1 MTPWGAEED
10 IDRQVLFG
18 RTVLQIAPALDA
30 SPLAFACVEVAAAL
44 AEAGARA
51 LVAGAPGPLV
61 SELQAR
67 GGVFLPYAAA
77 ARNPW
82 TAALN
87 GRRLSKLVG
96 REGVE
101 LIHVRG
107 SAALKPA
114 FYAARKERIPLVAEY
129 ERGQNGLALGADS
142 VVVFSQE
149 MLDAAAKERP
159 ETARRLFR
167 GLRGVDLRS
176 FSPDQM
182 ETGRV
187 RRLRESFQA
196 QPHQRLIVALG
207 LEADGLKLFLAAAAQ
222 LKAKGF
228 FANAGQDT
236 QFVWLH
242 EDDDSPDSFEADSF
256 EAEVERLDL
265 SGHVLHGVMEGASED
280 RAAACLAAALVVLPA
295 RETGYCIEAQ
305 AMGAPVA
312 LLQQEGGPSGLEF
325 LRVPPE
331 VEAAMRTGWLV
342 APGQSG
348 TLARAAEEAAR
359 IGASARD
366 ALGRRARAH
375 ARSFSAERMCALTLS
390 VYARHFAGVQS

>member
-1 MTPWGAEED
+1 MTPWGAEEE
-10 IDRQVLFG
+10 IDRQLLFG

-67 GGVFLPYAAA
+67 GGVFLPYAAE

-87 GRRLSKLVG
+87 GRRLSKLAA

-107 SAALKPA
+107 SAALRPA

-129 ERGQNGLALGADS
+129 ERGQNTLALGANS

-176 FSPDQM
+176 FSPDLM

-187 RRLRESFQA
+187 RRLRESF
-196 QPHQRLIVALG
+196 PR
-207 LEADGLKLFLAAAAQ
+207 
-222 LKAKGF
+222 
-228 FANAGQDT
+228 N
-236 QFVWLH
+236 
-242 EDDDSPDSFEADSF
+242 
-256 EAEVERLDL
+256 
-265 SGHVLHGVMEGASED
+265 
-280 RAAACLAAALVVLPA
+280 
-295 RETGYCIEAQ
+295 
-305 AMGAPVA
+305 
-312 LLQQEGGPSGLEF
+312 
-325 LRVPPE
+325 
-331 VEAAMRTGWLV
+331 RTRG
-342 APGQSG
+342 
-348 TLARAAEEAAR
+348 
-359 IGASARD
+359 
-366 ALGRRARAH
+366 
-375 ARSFSAERMCALTLS
+375 
-390 VYARHFAGVQS
+390 